1 MAATPGYFNQAFRL
15 GSVVVPRAQLYA
27 CLLAVGVTVALQVV
41 VRRTWL
47 GHAITAASEN
57 PEGARLVGVQ
67 PARVG
72 AWIFAIATAST
83 AFGGAALSF
92 LYQFTPDSQD
102 VWIGLTLSVVILGGL
117 GSIPGAF
124 AAGILLGVAE
134 SVTTTYISVR
144 WAEAVPTL
152 LILVVLLIRPQG
164 LFTRAARADVGT

>member
-1 MAATPGYFNQAFRL
+1 M
-15 GSVVVPRAQLYA
+15 VVPRAQLYA
-27 CLLAVGVTVALQVV
+27 FLLAAGVTVALQLV

-47 GHAITAASEN
+47 GHAIMAAAEN
-57 PEGARLVGVQ
+57 PDGARLVGVQ

-72 AWIFAIATAST
+72 AWIFAIATATT

-124 AAGILLGVAE
+124 AAGLLLGLAE
-134 SVTTTYISVR
+134 SVTSAYVSVR
-144 WAEAVPTL
+144 WAEAVPTI
-152 LILVVLLIRPQG
+152 LILLVLLIRPQG
-164 LFTRAARADVGT
+164 LFTLAARQDAAA